1 MTEVEEGEYE
11 SQKEVRAPSTEN
23 DIPSVQIRT

>member
-11 SQKEVRAPSTEN
+11 SQKEVRAPTDN